1 MLKLTCKKYLET
13 IKTKLKKFRKFNA
26 LNKLDKKMLNYINF
40 SDGFFIECGANDGVN
55 QSNTWYLEKYLNW
68 HGILIEPLKEKFIE
82 LKKNR
87 SYKNYFYNVA
97 LSSSDN
103 KKVFIENNG
112 LMSKV
117 VNKNY
122 KKTTLTK
129 HKCKTL
135 TAILDRALAPRLID
149 FFSLD
154 VEGHEDKVIKG
165 INFKKYNFK
174 FFLIETKKKDIIQF
188 LKENKYKLIKK
199 MSHHDYLFKYKN
211 SI

>member
-1 MLKLTCKKYLET
+1 MKSINCNYIE
-13 IKTKLKKFRKFNA
+13 IVKTKLKKFRKFNA
-26 LNKLDKKMLNYINF
+26 LNQLDKKMLNYINF
-40 SDGFFIECGANDGVN
+40 SDGFYIECGANDGVN

-68 HGILIEPLKEKFIE
+68 KGILIEPLREKFKE

-87 SYKNYFYNVA
+87 SNKNFFYNVA
-97 LSSSDN
+97 LSSPNN

-117 VNKNY
+117 INKID
-122 KKTTLTK
+122 KRTKLTET
-129 HKCKTL
+129 KCKTL
-135 TAILDRALAPRLID
+135 TAILDQAFAPNLID

-154 VEGHEDKVIKG
+154 VEGHEDKVIEG

-174 FFLIETKKKDIIQF
+174 FFLVETKKKNVTQF
-188 LKENKYKLIKK
+188 LKENNYKLIKK
-199 MSHHDYLFKYKN
+199 MSYHDYLFKYKN

>member
-1 MLKLTCKKYLET
+1 MKLTDNNYLE
-13 IKTKLKKFRKFNA
+13 IVKTKLKKFRKFNA
-26 LNKLDKKMLNYINF
+26 LNQLDKKMLNYINF
-40 SDGFFIECGANDGVN
+40 PDGFFIECGANDGVN

-68 HGILIEPLKEKFIE
+68 HGILVEPLKEKFTE

-87 SYKNYFYNVA
+87 NYKNYFYNVA

-117 VNKNY
+117 INKID
-122 KKTTLTK
+122 KKIKLTK
-129 HKCKTL
+129 YKCKTL
-135 TAILDRALAPRLID
+135 TAILDRSSAPHLID

-154 VEGHEDKVIKG
+154 VEGYEDKVIKG

-174 FFLIETKKKDIIQF
+174 FWLIETKKKKIIQF
-188 LKENKYKLIKK
+188 LEKNNYKLIKK
-199 MSHHDYLFKYKN
+199 MSHHDFLFKYKN